1 MLDLDSLKIFIRA
14 AEVGSLSKVAEQQN
28 MAIAAVSRR
37 MSLLEA
43 EFGVALLLR
52 TSRGVQLTA
61 AGKMLLPRAKEI
73 MQLEA
78 QARADLSDFGKGLR
92 GAVGVMA
99 STSAI
104 TQYLPRDL
112 ADFSKS
118 FPDLRLDVREAY
130 TSEIVAAVRD
140 GSVEVGVVMA
150 GSSVLDLNTTPYR
163 ADQIVIV
170 APRHFW
176 PDVNSVRLVDVVDQ
190 DLVVMED
197 STAMT
202 RLLAFEARKAGIA
215 LRLRTKVGSFDAVC
229 RMVEAGFGLG
239 VQPRMAAMQFVE
251 TMGLRL
257 IELDE
262 DWAARQMLICTNPRI
277 GISTAAKQLVAHLS
291 ACADSAQPQDAHGT
305 LDHRLVDH

>member
-1 MLDLDSLKIFIRA
+1 MLDLDSLKLFIRA
-14 AEVGSLSKVAEQQN
+14 AEVGSLSKVADQLN

-78 QARADLSDFGKGLR
+78 QARADLSDFSKGLR
-92 GAVGVMA
+92 GAVSVMA

-104 TQYLPRDL
+104 TQFLPRDL

-118 FPDLRLDVREAY
+118 FPDLRLDLREAY
-130 TSEIVAAVRD
+130 TSEIVAAVRE
-140 GSVEVGVVMA
+140 GLVEVGVVMA
-150 GSSVLDLNTTPYR
+150 EPSVLDLSTTPYR
-163 ADQIVIV
+163 EDRIVIV

-176 PDVNSVRLVDVVDQ
+176 PEVREVRLMDIIDQ

-202 RLLAFEARKAGIA
+202 KLLTTEASKAGVA

-291 ACADSAQPQDAHGT
+291 ACAVGART
-305 LDHRLVDH
+305 